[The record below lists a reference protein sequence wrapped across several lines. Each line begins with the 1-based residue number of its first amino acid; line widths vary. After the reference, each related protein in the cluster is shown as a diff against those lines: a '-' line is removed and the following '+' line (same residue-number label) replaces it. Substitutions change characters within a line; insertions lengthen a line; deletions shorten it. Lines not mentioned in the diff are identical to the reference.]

1 MAARLVVFERD
12 GVGGYVHLG
21 FVFDGGNAS
30 GIATDGGL
38 QLLAARSARAVVLDF
53 ALCCAARTGDLQ
65 KFHECSVARSRH
77 GSGDPI

>member
-12 GVGGYVHLG
+12 SVGGYVHLG
-21 FVFDGGNAS
+21 FVFDGRYVLGVA
-30 GIATDGGL
+30 AEGGL

-65 KFHECSVARSRH
+65 KFHVFSVARSRH
-77 GSGDPI
+77 DSGDPI